1 MTEISSFW
9 YTPKGYKGIG
19 LMEILTI
26 KSWLDHGYKFHLYT
40 YNLEDKIFLKFQELF
55 DNFILKD
62 ANEIIPFE
70 EYFSDDK
77 GAGVAAFSDFF
88 RFNLLYLRGGVWV
101 DLDMVCLSHY
111 DYDKKEYIFSK
122 EIDDDPNKARI
133 TTSLLKFPKQSEFGR
148 LLIEEAKKI
157 INNKKT
163 ISWGVIGPWFLAKW
177 VKEYD
182 LEKYALDYKD
192 TCQIP
197 WKNAR
202 DFIDKKKTFDENR
215 PCLHLFSEMWRVNEM
230 NKNHFYKEGIYAL
243 LLEKYQISELILEIS
258 YQITPKDI

>member
-1 MTEISSFW
+1 
-9 YTPKGYKGIG
+9 
-19 LMEILTI
+19 
-26 KSWLDHGYKFHLYT
+26 
-40 YNLEDKIFLKFQELF
+40 
-55 DNFILKD
+55 
-62 ANEIIPFE
+62 
-70 EYFSDDK
+70 
-77 GAGVAAFSDFF
+77 
-88 RFNLLYLRGGVWV
+88 
-101 DLDMVCLSHY
+101 MVCLSPY
-111 DYDKKEYIFSK
+111 DYYEKEYIFSK

-182 LEKYALDYKD
+182 LERYALDYKD

-243 LLEKYQISELILEIS
+243 LLKKYQISELILEIS
-258 YQITPKDI
+258 YQITPKDIYYHEINFVKKIVKNIKFYLRHPKKIFKN